1 MPPPLRA
8 DAGPGVL
15 AEPLLGEEQ
24 TARPVVAL
32 EVSSI
37 ESEERR
43 HSRKSTLSSVP
54 WMLSIHPSPSLE
66 AEDEETSIVATPLL
80 LAAFVA
86 VGCGPA
92 LTWNCMW
99 ASVAFFQEQLG
110 TSVLAALGLATNGS
124 IFVGM
129 LAYFLLHNY
138 YSCVSPRVPVL
149 CALTFQAA
157 LCIALPVFVAF
168 IGRDEHIPSWIILGA
183 AAANGAFMGLSHGA
197 VSAVAGAFMGPS
209 FVTAG
214 MVGSGIATVL
224 PTLLQLAITLSASPS
239 KDAQLTARRTA
250 IYVVFPTAV
259 LGILAASIAWLYIT
273 AVPLY
278 VAGVVKERAGKAARR
293 ERQSTEEVKRVNM
306 KGLRRLCAVKS
317 HIIILFATTVISTLG
332 LAWSPHIRAC
342 DSPGSMAEPIQWMNL
357 GNHIWWS
364 SNLPAFLANEYNV
377 FAFVGVIAASSD
389 SVIKAMHNTR
399 IGKAI
404 LPLLATLRVGFVALV
419 ICFVVYGDRI
429 PTLIPIAAF
438 ALAAFSSGFILVAE
452 SSMCQVVCRSD
463 GAHICAIV
471 AMVSWSTMQFGVVF
485 GNIVG
490 LLTGLYALPS

>member
-1 MPPPLRA
+1 MA
-8 DAGPGVL
+8 DTGPGVL

-24 TARPVVAL
+24 TAQPVLAL
-32 EVSSI
+32 EVSSV
-37 ESEERR
+37 ESEQR
-43 HSRKSTLSSVP
+43 HSL
-54 WMLSIHPSPSLE
+54 
-66 AEDEETSIVATPLL
+66 EDEKTNNVATPLL

-110 TSVLAALGLATNGS
+110 KSVLAELGLATNGS

-129 LAYFLLHNY
+129 LAYFLLHN

-157 LCIALPVFVAF
+157 LCIALPVFVALS
-168 IGRDEHIPSWIILGA
+168 GRGEHIPSWIILGA

-197 VSAVAGAFMGPS
+197 VSAVAGSFMGPS

-224 PTLLQLAITLSASPS
+224 PTLLQLAITLSAGPS
-239 KDAQLTARRTA
+239 IEEQLTARRTA

-259 LGILAASIAWLYIT
+259 VGIFTASIAWLYIT
-273 AVPLY
+273 SVPYYL
-278 VAGVVKERAGKAARR
+278 AAVVKERVRKAARQ
-293 ERQSTEEVKRVNM
+293 ERQSMEEVESTKT
-306 KGLRRLCAVKS
+306 KGLRRLCAVRS
-317 HIIILFATTVISTLG
+317 HIVILFVTTVISTLG
-332 LAWSPHIRAC
+332 LAWSPHILAC
-342 DSPGSMAEPIQWMNL
+342 ASPETMAEPIQWMNL

-377 FAFVGVIAASSD
+377 FAFVGVVAASSCGNLIEA
-389 SVIKAMHNTR
+389 VHKTR
-399 IGKAI
+399 IGKAMM
-404 LPLLATLRVGFVALV
+404 PLLATLRVGFLVLV
-419 ICFVVYGDRI
+419 ICFVVYGV
-429 PTLIPIAAF
+429 PTLFPILAF
-438 ALAAFSSGFILVAE
+438 ALAALSSGFILVAE
-452 SSMCQVVCRSD
+452 SSIIQVVCRSD
-463 GAHICAIV
+463 GARLCAIV

>member
-1 MPPPLRA
+1 MA
-8 DAGPGVL
+8 DTGPGVL

-24 TARPVVAL
+24 TAQPVLAL
-32 EVSSI
+32 EVSSV
-37 ESEERR
+37 ESEQR
-43 HSRKSTLSSVP
+43 HSRQSTLSSVQ
-54 WMLSIHPSPSLE
+54 WMLSMNSLE
-66 AEDEETSIVATPLL
+66 AEDEKTNDVATPLL

-110 TSVLAALGLATNGS
+110 KSVLAELGLATNGS

-138 YSCVSPRVPVL
+138 SCVSPRVPVL
-149 CALTFQAA
+149 CALIFQAA
-157 LCIALPVFVAF
+157 LCIALPVFVALS
-168 IGRDEHIPSWIILGA
+168 GRGEHIPSWIILGA

-197 VSAVAGAFMGPS
+197 VSAVAGSFMGPS

-224 PTLLQLAITLSASPS
+224 PTLLQLAITLSAGPS
-239 KDAQLTARRTA
+239 IEEQLTARRTA

-259 LGILAASIAWLYIT
+259 VGIFTASIAWLYIT
-273 AVPLY
+273 SVPYYL
-278 VAGVVKERAGKAARR
+278 AAVVKERVRKAARQ
-293 ERQSTEEVKRVNM
+293 ERQSMEEVESTKT
-306 KGLRRLCAVKS
+306 KGLRRLCAVRS
-317 HIIILFATTVISTLG
+317 HIVILFVTTVISTLG
-332 LAWSPHIRAC
+332 LAWSPHILAC
-342 DSPGSMAEPIQWMNL
+342 ASPETMAEPIQWMNL

-364 SNLPAFLANEYNV
+364 SNLPAFLANLYNV
-377 FAFVGVIAASSD
+377 FAFVGVVAASSCGNLIEA
-389 SVIKAMHNTR
+389 VHKTR
-399 IGKAI
+399 IGKAMM
-404 LPLLATLRVGFVALV
+404 PLLATLRVGFIVLV
-419 ICFVVYGDRI
+419 ICFVVYGHHI
-429 PTLIPIAAF
+429 PTLIPILAF
-438 ALAAFSSGFILVAE
+438 ALAALSSGFILVAE
-452 SSMCQVVCRSD
+452 SSICQVVCRSD
-463 GAHICAIV
+463 GARLCAIV

>member
-1 MPPPLRA
+1 MA
-8 DAGPGVL
+8 DTGPGFL

-24 TARPVVAL
+24 TAQPVLAL
-32 EVSSI
+32 EVSSV
-37 ESEERR
+37 ESVE
-43 HSRKSTLSSVP
+43 TLSSVQ
-54 WMLSIHPSPSLE
+54 WMLSIHSLE
-66 AEDEETSIVATPLL
+66 AEDEETNIVATPLL

-110 TSVLAALGLATNGS
+110 KSVLAELGLATNGS

-129 LAYFLLHNY
+129 LAYFLLHN

-157 LCIALPVFVAF
+157 LCIALPVFVALS
-168 IGRDEHIPSWIILGA
+168 GRGEHIPSWIILGA

-197 VSAVAGAFMGPS
+197 VSAVAGSFMGPS

-224 PTLLQLAITLSASPS
+224 PTLLQLAITLSAGPS
-239 KDAQLTARRTA
+239 IEEQLTARRTA

-259 LGILAASIAWLYIT
+259 VGIFTASIAWLYIT
-273 AVPLY
+273 SVPYYL
-278 VAGVVKERAGKAARR
+278 AAVVKERVRKAARQ
-293 ERQSTEEVKRVNM
+293 ERQSMEEVESTKT
-306 KGLRRLCAVKS
+306 KGLRRLCAVRS
-317 HIIILFATTVISTLG
+317 HIVILFVTTVISTLG
-332 LAWSPHIRAC
+332 LAWSPHILAC
-342 DSPGSMAEPIQWMNL
+342 ASPETMAEPIQWMNL

-377 FAFVGVIAASSD
+377 FAFVGVVAASSCGNLIEA
-389 SVIKAMHNTR
+389 VHKTR
-399 IGKAI
+399 IGKAMM
-404 LPLLATLRVGFVALV
+404 PLLATLRVGFLVLV
-419 ICFVVYGDRI
+419 ICFVVYGV
-429 PTLIPIAAF
+429 PTLFPILAF
-438 ALAAFSSGFILVAE
+438 ALAALSSGFILVAE
-452 SSMCQVVCRSD
+452 SSIIQVVCRSD
-463 GAHICAIV
+463 GARLCAIV

>member
-1 MPPPLRA
+1 MRPPLMA
-8 DAGPGVL
+8 DTGPGFL

-24 TARPVVAL
+24 TAQPVLAL
-32 EVSSI
+32 EVSSV
-37 ESEERR
+37 ESEQR
-43 HSRKSTLSSVP
+43 HSL
-54 WMLSIHPSPSLE
+54 
-66 AEDEETSIVATPLL
+66 EDEKTNNVATPLL

-110 TSVLAALGLATNGS
+110 KSVLAELGLATNGS

-129 LAYFLLHNY
+129 LAYFLLHN

-157 LCIALPVFVAF
+157 LCIALPVFVALS
-168 IGRDEHIPSWIILGA
+168 GRGEHIPSWIILGA

-197 VSAVAGAFMGPS
+197 VSAVAGSFMGPS

-224 PTLLQLAITLSASPS
+224 PTLLQLAITLSAGPS
-239 KDAQLTARRTA
+239 IEEQLTARRTA

-259 LGILAASIAWLYIT
+259 VGIFTASIAWLYIT
-273 AVPLY
+273 SVPYYL
-278 VAGVVKERAGKAARR
+278 AAVVKERVRKAARQ
-293 ERQSTEEVKRVNM
+293 ERQSMEEVESTKT
-306 KGLRRLCAVKS
+306 KGLRRLCAVRS
-317 HIIILFATTVISTLG
+317 HIVILFVTTVISTLG
-332 LAWSPHIRAC
+332 LAWSPHILAC
-342 DSPGSMAEPIQWMNL
+342 ASPETMAEPIQWMNL

-377 FAFVGVIAASSD
+377 FAFVGVVAASSCGNLIEA
-389 SVIKAMHNTR
+389 VHKTR
-399 IGKAI
+399 IGKAMM
-404 LPLLATLRVGFVALV
+404 PLLATLRVGFLVLV
-419 ICFVVYGDRI
+419 ICFVVYGV
-429 PTLIPIAAF
+429 PTLFPILAF
-438 ALAAFSSGFILVAE
+438 ALAALSSGFILVAE
-452 SSMCQVVCRSD
+452 SSIIQVVCRSD
-463 GAHICAIV
+463 GARLCAIV

>member
-1 MPPPLRA
+1 MA
-8 DAGPGVL
+8 DTGPGVL

-24 TARPVVAL
+24 TAQPVLAL
-32 EVSSI
+32 EVSSV
-37 ESEERR
+37 ESEQR
-43 HSRKSTLSSVP
+43 HSL
-54 WMLSIHPSPSLE
+54 
-66 AEDEETSIVATPLL
+66 EDEKTNNVATPLL

-110 TSVLAALGLATNGS
+110 KSVLAELGLATNGS

-138 YSCVSPRVPVL
+138 SCVSPRVPVL
-149 CALTFQAA
+149 CALIFQAA
-157 LCIALPVFVAF
+157 LCIALPVFVALS
-168 IGRDEHIPSWIILGA
+168 GRGEHIPSWIILGA

-197 VSAVAGAFMGPS
+197 VSAVAGSFMGPS

-224 PTLLQLAITLSASPS
+224 PTLLQLAITLSAGPS
-239 KDAQLTARRTA
+239 IEEQLTARRTA

-259 LGILAASIAWLYIT
+259 VGIFTASIAWLYIT
-273 AVPLY
+273 SVPYYL
-278 VAGVVKERAGKAARR
+278 AAVVKERVRKAARQ
-293 ERQSTEEVKRVNM
+293 ERQSMEEVESTKT
-306 KGLRRLCAVKS
+306 KGLRRLCAVRS
-317 HIIILFATTVISTLG
+317 HIVILFVTTVISTLG
-332 LAWSPHIRAC
+332 LAWSPHILAC
-342 DSPGSMAEPIQWMNL
+342 ASPETMAEPIQWMNL

-377 FAFVGVIAASSD
+377 FAFVGVVAASSCGNLIEA
-389 SVIKAMHNTR
+389 VHKTR
-399 IGKAI
+399 IGKAMM
-404 LPLLATLRVGFVALV
+404 PLLATLRVGFLVLV
-419 ICFVVYGDRI
+419 ICFVVYGV
-429 PTLIPIAAF
+429 PTLFPILAF
-438 ALAAFSSGFILVAE
+438 ALAALSSGFILVAE
-452 SSMCQVVCRSD
+452 SSIIQVVCRSD
-463 GAHICAIV
+463 GARLCAIV

>member
-1 MPPPLRA
+1 MA
-8 DAGPGVL
+8 DIGPGVL

-24 TARPVVAL
+24 TAQPVLAL
-32 EVSSI
+32 EVSSV
-37 ESEERR
+37 ESVE
-43 HSRKSTLSSVP
+43 TLSSVQ
-54 WMLSIHPSPSLE
+54 WMLSSIHSLE
-66 AEDEETSIVATPLL
+66 AEDEETNIVATPLL

-129 LAYFLLHNY
+129 LAYFLLHK
-138 YSCVSPRVPVL
+138 YSCVSVRVPVL
-149 CALTFQAA
+149 SALTFQAA
-157 LCIALPVFVAF
+157 LCIALPVFVAVT
-168 IGRDEHIPSWIILGA
+168 GRDEHIPSWIILGA

-224 PTLLQLAITLSASPS
+224 PTMLQLAITLSAGPS
-239 KDAQLTARRTA
+239 IAQQLTARRIA

-259 LGILAASIAWLYIT
+259 VGILAASIAWLYIT

-278 VAGVVKERAGKAARR
+278 VAAVAKERVGKAARR
-293 ERQSTEEVKRVNM
+293 ERQSKEEVKSTN
-306 KGLRRLCAVKS
+306 KGLRRLCAVRS
-317 HIIILFATTVISTLG
+317 HIITLFATTVISTLG
-332 LAWSPHIRAC
+332 LAWSPHILAC

-357 GNHIWWS
+357 GNPIWWA

-377 FAFVGVIAASSD
+377 FAFVGVVAASSD
-389 SVIKAMHNTR
+389 SLIKAMHKTR

-404 LPLLATLRVGFVALV
+404 LPLLATLRAGFIVLV

-429 PTLIPIAAF
+429 PTLIPIVAF

-463 GAHICAIV
+463 GAHICALV